1 MAGAVGIGFENGFLL
16 RRCFN
21 DVASPCCEHDRRG
34 GAFRVKGEYG
44 RTITDFRVAIRRNPK
59 IADDIHGFALQELAT

>member
-1 MAGAVGIGFENGFLL
+1 MNKLHIAFYFGCRN
-16 RRCFN
+16 RS
-21 DVASPCCEHDRRG
+21 D
-34 GAFRVKGEYG
+34 AFRVKGQYG

>member
-34 GAFRVKGEYG
+34 GAFCVKGDYG
-44 RTITDFRVAIRRNPK
+44 QNITDLGATIRRNPK
-59 IADDIHGFALQELAT
+59 TTDNVRGFALQELAT

>member
-34 GAFRVKGEYG
+34 GAFRVKGEYV

-59 IADDIHGFALQELAT
+59 TTDNVRGFALQELDT